1 MHTTLWK
8 RGARSTATRTRGAHT
23 RGVRTSSAHTRGVR
37 RPRLLGG
44 VIFLAAL
51 LFPGMCGADGLI
63 IIENPVHVVAGHF
76 RFAPLEVSY
85 HHVSVTISDLVAET
99 VVDQEFYN
107 PNGARLEGTYVF
119 PIPEGAHI
127 DKLSMDIGGKM
138 TDAELLPADKAR
150 ALYEEIVRKMK
161 DPALLEYAGRGAFR
175 MRVYPIEPRASKR
188 IRLTYSQ
195 LLKNDGGLVEYLY
208 PLNTEKFSAAAVKDV
223 SVKVTLDGK
232 ESLKSI
238 YCPSHPAEIRREG
251 DTRAVVGWEAR
262 DVWPDTDFK
271 VIFSRSPNPLGIDFL
286 ASRAPGAD
294 GYFMLLASP
303 GARTAK
309 TGVQPKDICFVLDTS
324 GSMAGPKLTQAK
336 KALQFCLANLGA
348 DDRFEIVRFSTEAEP
363 FFGGLVPADRAHLA
377 QAEEFLDSL
386 RPIGGTAIGDA
397 LGQALALRSGDGS
410 GGRPRAGT
418 AVTGGSR
425 PYLVIFLTDGQPTVG
440 ETRED
445 PLVDSLRGAAKSVR
459 IFSFGIGND
468 VNTHLL
474 DRIASETRAVS
485 QYVLP
490 EEDIELKVGG
500 FYSKIK
506 DPVLSDVS
514 LSFTNPSLRV
524 TQLQPAVLPDLFNGD
539 MLVVFGRYTGSGASA
554 ARITGTFNGKPHQFT
569 ADVDFPAQN
578 ADNGFI
584 PRLWATRRVGWL
596 LDEIRMRGE
605 SRELKDEV
613 ISLAREFGIVTPYTA
628 YLILEDEASRSIPVN
643 LRTFQEMEGD
653 RGVVDKAREKF
664 DSVSREA
671 RSEASRSGA
680 GAVQNSK
687 AVQAMKSSLNE
698 QQAAQA
704 AGLAKSSA
712 PAAPGNTGYR
722 ASVTRNYAQQV
733 QLVNGRAF
741 YQNGNVWTDSTAQAK
756 GALRQK
762 SVKFGSEEYFR
773 LLRARPAAAPWLAL
787 GSNVDVVVDD
797 TLISIRE

>member
-1 MHTTLWK
+1 MI
-8 RGARSTATRTRGAHT
+8 
-23 RGVRTSSAHTRGVR
+23 V
-37 RPRLLGG
+37 
-44 VIFLAAL
+44 LAAL
-51 LFPGMCGADGLI
+51 VFPGVCGADGLI

-76 RFAPLEVSY
+76 GFAPLEVRY
-85 HHVSVTISDLVAET
+85 HHVNVTISNLVAET

-107 PNGARLEGTYVF
+107 PNDARLEGTYMF

-127 DKLSMDIGGKM
+127 DKLSMDIGGTM
-138 TDAELLPADKAR
+138 TEAELLPADKAR

-175 MRVYPIEPRASKR
+175 MRIYPIEPRASKR

-232 ESLKSI
+232 ENLKSI

-251 DTRAVVGWEAR
+251 GTHAVVGWEAR

-286 ASRAPGAD
+286 ASRAPGED

-303 GARTAK
+303 GATAEN
-309 TGVQPKDICFVLDTS
+309 TSVQPKDICFVLDTS
-324 GSMAGPKLTQAK
+324 GSMAGPKLAQAK

-348 DDRFEIVRFSTEAEP
+348 ADRFEVIRFSTEAESL
-363 FFGGLVPADRAHLA
+363 FGGLVAADQVHIVRA
-377 QAEEFLDSL
+377 QDFVDSL
-386 RPIGGTAIGDA
+386 KPMGGTAIGDA
-397 LGQALALRSGDGS
+397 LGQALALHTRESGE
-410 GGRPRAGT
+410 GR
-418 AVTGGSR
+418 R
-425 PYLVIFLTDGQPTVG
+425 PYMVIFLTDGQPTVG

-445 PLVDSLRGAAKSVR
+445 PLVDSLRGAGKTVR

-490 EEDIELKVGG
+490 AEDIELKVGG

-514 LSFTNPSLRV
+514 LTFTNAESLRI
-524 TQLQPAVLPDLFNGD
+524 TQMQPAVLPDLFNGD
-539 MLVVFGRYTGSGASA
+539 MLVVFGRYSGSGAAA

-569 ADVDFPAQN
+569 ADVDFPAQRMDN
-578 ADNGFI
+578 AFI

-596 LDEIRMRGE
+596 LDEIRMHGE
-605 SRELKDEV
+605 SAELRDEV
-613 ISLAREFGIVTPYTA
+613 IHLAREFGIVTPYTA

-653 RGVVDKAREKF
+653 RGAVDKAREKF
-664 DSVSREA
+664 DSVSKEA

-680 GAVQNSK
+680 GAVQNSIS
-687 AVQAMKSSLNE
+687 VQDMKSSLNE

-704 AGLAKSSA
+704 AGLAKSA

-722 ASVTRNYAQQV
+722 GSVTRNYAQQV
-733 QLVNGRAF
+733 QRVNGRAF
-741 YQNGNVWTDSTAQAK
+741 YQNGNVWTDSTAQIRKVIKQRA
-756 GALRQK
+756 
-762 SVKFGSEEYFR
+762 VKFGSDEYFT
-773 LLRARPAAAPWLAL
+773 LLRVKPAAAAWFAL
-787 GSNVDVVVDD
+787 GINVDVVVDD

>member
-1 MHTTLWK
+1 M
-8 RGARSTATRTRGAHT
+8 
-23 RGVRTSSAHTRGVR
+23 
-37 RPRLLGG
+37 
-44 VIFLAAL
+44 
-51 LFPGMCGADGLI
+51 FPGLCGADGLI
-63 IIENPVHVVAGHF
+63 IIENPVRVVVGHF
-76 RFAPLEVSY
+76 RFAPLEVRY
-85 HHVSVTISDLVAET
+85 HHVSVTISNLVAVT
-99 VVDQEFYN
+99 TVDQEFYN
-107 PNGARLEGTYVF
+107 PNDARLEGTYVF
-119 PIPEGAHI
+119 PIPDGAYI

-138 TDAELLPADKAR
+138 ADAELLPADRAR

-188 IRLTYSQ
+188 VRIIYSQ
-195 LLKNDGGLVEYLY
+195 LLKSDGGLVEYLY

-232 ESLKSI
+232 ENLKTI

-251 DTRAVVGWEAR
+251 GTHAVVGWEAR

-303 GARTAK
+303 GVSTEK
-309 TGVQPKDICFVLDTS
+309 TRVQAKDICFVLDTS
-324 GSMAGPKLTQAK
+324 GSMAGPKLAQAK

-348 DDRFEIVRFSTEAEP
+348 DDRFEIVRFSTEAET
-363 FFGGLVPADRAHLA
+363 FFAGLVPADRTHLA
-377 QAEEFLDSL
+377 RALEFVDSL
-386 RPIGGTAIGDA
+386 RPMGGTAIGDA
-397 LGQALALRSGDGS
+397 LGQALALR
-410 GGRPRAGT
+410 GGEG
-418 AVTGGSR
+418 GGSR
-425 PYLVIFLTDGQPTVG
+425 PYQVIFLTDGQPTVG

-445 PLVDSLRGAAKSVR
+445 PLVDSLRGAGKTVR

-485 QYVLP
+485 QYVQP

-514 LSFTNPSLRV
+514 LTFTNPALRV
-524 TQLQPAVLPDLFNGD
+524 TQMQPAVLPDLFNGD
-539 MLVVFGRYTGSGASA
+539 MLVVFGRYSGSGASA
-554 ARITGTFNGKPHQFT
+554 ARITGTFDGKAHQFT
-569 ADVDFPAQN
+569 ADVDFPAQSPDN
-578 ADNGFI
+578 AFI
-584 PRLWATRRVGWL
+584 ARLWATRRVGWL
-596 LDEIRMRGE
+596 LDEMRMHGE
-605 SRELKDEV
+605 STELRDEV
-613 ISLAREFGIVTPYTA
+613 IHLAREFGIVTPYTA

-653 RGVVDKAREKF
+653 RGVVDRAREKF
-664 DSVSREA
+664 DSVRKEA
-671 RSEASRSGA
+671 GSEASRSGA
-680 GAVQNSK
+680 GAVQNSI
-687 AVQAMKSSLNE
+687 AVQDMKSSLNE

-704 AGLAKSSA
+704 TGLAKSSA
-712 PAAPGNTGYR
+712 PAVPGNTGYR
-722 ASVTRNYAQQV
+722 ASVTRNYARQV

-756 GALRQK
+756 PAMKQK
-762 SVKFGSEEYFR
+762 SVKFGSEEYFA
-773 LLRARPAAAPWLAL
+773 LLRMKPAAAAWLAL